1 MKKILIIIL
10 SVVCCQS
17 IVAQIYTLEQL
28 RDSALC
34 YNIKIR
40 NAQHDIEA
48 ARHQSKEAF
57 TKYFPNVS
65 VTGMWFNTND
75 GMAKTSITPA
85 GLIPPSLIQALP
97 AEELAM
103 LSAPMDMT
111 FMKNG
116 TIVGVSAMQPVF
128 TGGQIFYGNKLAKVG
143 EDVSRLQLNR
153 SENEVE
159 KTVEYYFWQLVSLE
173 EKVKTLDAVE
183 AMLNDLSKNVT
194 VAVNAGVAMRN
205 DLLQVQLR
213 QNETESMKLTL
224 SNSIGVLKQM
234 LAQYCGLQD
243 ASFTITYQAEML
255 PALAIHQDH
264 DQALAQTVE
273 YKLLNKQ
280 VEAANLQKKMEVG
293 KNLPKVAI
301 GAGYNYHNLLD
312 NDHTFGMIFASVSVP
327 ITDWWGGSHAIK
339 RKKIEYQKAIEQRDD
354 ASELLKIKMQ
364 QAWND
369 VNTSYRQLDIAH
381 RNIEQAKENLRL
393 NQDYYKAGI
402 SKMSDL
408 LEAQMLYQQAC
419 DKRTDAY
426 IEYQNSLLEYRMSV
440 GQ

>member
-48 ARHQSKEAF
+48 ARHQSKVAF

-75 GMAKTSITPA
+75 GMAQTSITPA

-103 LSAPMDMT
+103 LSAPIDMT

-116 TIVGVSAMQPVF
+116 TIAGVSAMQPVF

-143 EDVSRLQLNR
+143 EDVSRLQLNH

-159 KTVEYYFWQLVSLE
+159 KSVEYYFWQLVSLE

-183 AMLNDLSKNVT
+183 AMLNDLSKNVA

-224 SNSIGVLKQM
+224 SNSIVVLKQII
-234 LAQYCGLQD
+234 AQYCGLQD
-243 ASFTITYQAEML
+243 ASFSITYQSETL
-255 PALAIHQDH
+255 PSLAIHQDH
-264 DQALAQTVE
+264 DQALVQTVE

-280 VEAANLQKKMEVG
+280 VEAANLQKKMEIG

-364 QAWND
+364 QAWNN
-369 VNTSYRQLDIAH
+369 VNTSYRQLSIAH

-408 LEAQMLYQQAC
+408 LEAQLLYQQAC